1 MTTDHDEPGPVFDED
16 FVRGATIREPSA
28 RERVRTPGRVER
40 WRMRREWRRRKRAS
54 ARERRAAERPGG
66 ASRADVLKLV
76 LIVLVLLAV
85 STGLWWV
92 NRPEPAPVVPVVPQV
107 PKNEQQQ
114 PPPGQQPGQQPGQR
128 PGQPSDEAPA
138 PVPTRA
144 AGQAS
149 LTSRTA

>member
-28 RERVRTPGRVER
+28 SERVRTPGRVER

-76 LIVLVLLAV
+76 LVVLALLAI

-114 PPPGQQPGQQPGQR
+114 PPPGQLPGRP
-128 PGQPSDEAPA
+128 PGQPSDEAPE

-144 AGQAS
+144 AGQAG
-149 LTSRTA
+149 LTFRVA